1 VHKTHFG
8 HISDTVADILF
19 SCLFF
24 NCLQ

>member
-1 VHKTHFG
+1 MHKTHFG

-24 NCLQ
+24 QLPT